1 MLYKRIFIIGCG
13 WLGLPLA
20 ISLKNAGHTVMGS
33 TRDASRQME
42 AGDGATTGDVGSST
56 RDASRQ
62 VEAGDGATAGDVGSS
77 TRDASRQMEAG
88 DGATA
93 GDVGS
98 STRAKSKF
106 KELEAHGLRP
116 FTFDFDHPDSGAM
129 PSADVVI
136 ITVPPSS
143 STEYIRALSVITRHI
158 DPNCHLIFCSTTSV
172 YGEQDDLLCTE
183 DMLSPGDLSSVDNP
197 DLARHGAPRKV
208 LIEAEGIIS
217 EHKNHTILRLA
228 GLYGPGRHPVKYL
241 SGRSGLSKP
250 NAPVNLIH
258 QSDIIQL
265 VHALIQADVQADV
278 DNVRSGQQQKMQTL
292 QSHRTFD
299 VENVRSGQQQKM
311 KSLQSHRTHDVDNV
325 RSEQQQNMQT
335 LQSHRTFDVIN
346 VCSGQ
351 HPTRKDYYSSVALAL
366 GIPAPQFDLSDS
378 SGGKI
383 IDNQKLVKILG
394 YDPILK
400 DP

>member
-20 ISLKNAGHTVMGS
+20 ISLKNAGHTVMG
-33 TRDASRQME
+33 
-42 AGDGATTGDVGSST
+42 
-56 RDASRQ
+56 
-62 VEAGDGATAGDVGSS
+62 S

-197 DLARHGAPRKV
+197 DLARHGTPRKV

-299 VENVRSGQQQKM
+299 V
-311 KSLQSHRTHDVDNV
+311 
-325 RSEQQQNMQT
+325 
-335 LQSHRTFDVIN
+335 IN